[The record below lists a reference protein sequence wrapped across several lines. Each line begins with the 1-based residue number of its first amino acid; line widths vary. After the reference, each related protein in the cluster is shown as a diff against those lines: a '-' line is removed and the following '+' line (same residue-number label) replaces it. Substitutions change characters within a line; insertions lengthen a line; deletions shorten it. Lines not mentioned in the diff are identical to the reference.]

1 MTKLLSLCMIVKNEE
16 KVLRRC
22 LESVQGLVDEIVIV
36 DTGSTDSTVEIARE
50 FTSHVYFFEWINDFA
65 AAKNFSIRHAA
76 SKWILNLDADEYLQD
91 VDINKIRHE
100 LESLPESESTAFI
113 LPIYNFTGTITSGKI
128 LNSSGARLFPNHP
141 DVEFKSPIHEQLY
154 WKHGDLRFLEFPLII
169 YHTGYLEETKLEK
182 NKSSRNMSI
191 FNELVKKKTL
201 DAYETFTLS
210 NEYMIMR
217 DYKKAIYYYEKVY
230 KKANKREEWYP
241 HCIERMITAYTELD
255 RYKEA
260 YYLIEESVK
269 LWPNYSD
276 LHCFKGL
283 LLDKLGFYEE
293 AVSELTRSIEIAE
306 SSGGKQYW
314 VLSPNNGTT
323 LPYSKLADIYF
334 EQYKDISKT
343 VYYLTKIVQSNPKDI
358 RHLYKLVHLLTLT
371 EPVSEIVK
379 FLERLFSHTD
389 PVQIRILLQIAVTI
403 GHSELSQHYYML
415 HQKFNIELSPIYMML
430 YGLIQNNQTWFNKH
444 FNQLSEEDCNNE
456 LAARVIYTASCV
468 WKTADY
474 MERFIIPNNLLKPVE
489 PLLKQVISGT
499 TLDEA
504 GGFPYD
510 SISILLSE
518 IFKVGQ
524 YDIYDW
530 LINSFPAH
538 FNKLANLLGDYFF
551 KQNQI
556 ELALDYYS
564 MVLAKNE
571 LEAQGYENLGML
583 YIAQGDLQEGLE
595 FIEKAIE
602 LHSPK
607 VTLYTTYCLHSN
619 GEKKARYK
627 EQLFNAFPQYKGLP
641 FIKNL

>member
-22 LESVQGLVDEIVIV
+22 LESVQGLVDEIVVV

-50 FTSHVYFFEWINDFA
+50 FTSHVYFFEWINDFS
-65 AAKNFSIRHAA
+65 AAKNFSIRHAG
-76 SKWILNLDADEYLQD
+76 SRWILNLDADEYLQD
-91 VDINKIRHE
+91 VDIKKIRHE
-100 LESLPESESTAFI
+100 LGNLPQSESTAFI
-113 LPIYNFTGTITSGKI
+113 LPIYNFTGTLTSGKI

-141 DVEFKSPIHEQLY
+141 DIEFRSPIHEQLY
-154 WKHGDLRFLEFPLII
+154 WKHGELRFLEFPLII

-191 FNELVKKKTL
+191 FNDLLKKKTL
-201 DAYETFTLS
+201 DTYETFTLA

-230 KKANKREEWYP
+230 KKAERGQDWYP
-241 HCIERMITAYTELD
+241 HCVERMITAYTELD

-260 YYLIEESVK
+260 YALIEESVK
-269 LWPNYSD
+269 LWPGYSD

-283 LLDKLGFYEE
+283 LLEKLGFYKE
-293 AVSELTRSIEIAE
+293 AVSELSQSIEIAE
-306 SSGGKQYW
+306 SSNGRQYW
-314 VLSPNNGTT
+314 ILSPNNGTT

-334 EQYKDISKT
+334 EQYKDLSKT
-343 VYYLTKIVQSNPKDI
+343 VYYLTKLVQSNPKDI
-358 RHLYKLVHLLTLT
+358 KYLYKLVHLLTLT

-389 PVQIRILLQIAVTI
+389 PIQLRMLLQIAITV
-403 GHSELSQHYYML
+403 GHYDLSQYYYSL
-415 HQKFNIELSPIYMML
+415 YQKFNIELPPVYMML
-430 YGLIQNNQTWFNKH
+430 HGIIQNDQGWFNKY
-444 FNQLSEEDCNNE
+444 FSQLSEEDNNNE
-456 LAARVIYTASCV
+456 LAARAIYTACCM
-468 WKTADY
+468 WKTTAY
-474 MERFIIPNNLLKPVE
+474 MERFAVPNNLLKPVE

-499 TLDEA
+499 TLDEV
-504 GGFPYD
+504 GEFPYD

-538 FNKLANLLGDYFF
+538 FNKLANLMGDYFF

-564 MVLAKNE
+564 MVLVKNE
-571 LEAQGYENLGML
+571 LEAQGYENLGIL
-583 YIAQGDLQEGLE
+583 YIAQGDIQEGLE

-602 LHSPK
+602 LLPTK
-607 VTLYTTYCLHSN
+607 VTLYTTYCLHVD
-619 GEKKARYK
+619 GEQRARYK
-627 EQLFNAFPQYKGLP
+627 ELLFNAFPQYKGLP
-641 FIKNL
+641 FIKSM

>member
-36 DTGSTDSTVEIARE
+36 DTGSTDGTVEIARE
-50 FTSHVYFFEWINDFA
+50 FTPHVYFFEWINDFA
-65 AAKNFSIRHAA
+65 AAKNFSIRHAT
-76 SKWILNLDADEYLQD
+76 SSWILNLDADEYLQD
-91 VDINKIRHE
+91 VDVKKIRHE
-100 LESLPESESTAFI
+100 LENLPQSESTAFI
-113 LPIYNFTGTITSGKI
+113 LPIYNFTGKIISGKI

-141 DVEFKSPIHEQLY
+141 DIEFKSPIHEQLY
-154 WKHGDLRFLEFPLII
+154 WKHGDLHFLEFPLVI

-201 DAYETFTLS
+201 DTYETFTLA
-210 NEYMIMR
+210 NEYLIMQ

-230 KKANKREEWYP
+230 KKTHKREEWYP
-241 HCIERMITAYTELD
+241 HCVERMITAYTELD

-276 LHCFKGL
+276 IHCFKGL
-283 LLDKLGFYEE
+283 LLNKLGFYEE
-293 AVSELTRSIEIAE
+293 AIFELTRSIEIAE
-306 SSGGKQYW
+306 SSGGRQYW

-323 LPYSKLADIYF
+323 LPYSKLVDIYF

-343 VYYLTKIVQSNPKDI
+343 VYYLTKLVQSNPKDI

-389 PVQIRILLQIAVTI
+389 PKQIRILLQIAITV
-403 GHSELSQHYYML
+403 GHCELSQHYYML

-430 YGLIQNNQTWFNKH
+430 YGIIQNDQDCFDKH
-444 FNQLSEEDCNNE
+444 FNLLSEEDYNNE
-456 LAARVIYTASCV
+456 LAARAIYTASCV
-468 WKTADY
+468 WKTTDY
-474 MERFIIPNNLLKPVE
+474 IERFTIPNNLLKPTE
-489 PLLKQVISGT
+489 PLLKKVISKT
-499 TLDEA
+499 TLDESVA
-504 GGFPYD
+504 FPYD
-510 SISILLSE
+510 SMAILLSE
-518 IFKVGQ
+518 IFKVGH
-524 YDIYDW
+524 YDVYDW
-530 LINSFPAH
+530 LINLFPAH
-538 FNKLANLLGDYFF
+538 INKLANLMGDYFF

-571 LEAQGYENLGML
+571 LEGQGYENLGIL

-595 FIEKAIE
+595 FIEKAIK
-602 LHSPK
+602 LQPPK
-607 VTLYTTYCLHSN
+607 VTLYTTCCLHSH
-619 GEKKARYK
+619 GHKRALYK